1 MAKGFASQPD
11 RPLSNGRM
19 KVASVTSAT
28 ALTEQFQDY
37 FELEDPRVERTR
49 AHLLI
54 DIIVM
59 AILAVIAGAKG
70 WEDIEN
76 YAISKQDWLA
86 EFLTLPNGI
95 PGHDTFRRVE
105 RLNPQVLSAAF
116 NAGWSPVKE
125 LGALPIDGKTPK
137 GHMIEKR
144 SALPVCKCLGE

>member
-59 AILAVIAGAKG
+59 AI
-70 WEDIEN
+70 
-76 YAISKQDWLA
+76 SQ
-86 EFLTLPNGI
+86 
-95 PGHDTFRRVE
+95 
-105 RLNPQVLSAAF
+105 
-116 NAGWSPVKE
+116 
-125 LGALPIDGKTPK
+125 
-137 GHMIEKR
+137 
-144 SALPVCKCLGE
+144 

>member
-37 FELEDPRVERTR
+37 FGELEDLESS
-49 AHLLI
+49 ALEHNLLI

-76 YAISKQDWLA
+76 YAISKLVGGVRHCRMVSLVMIRFVACRAAQSTSF
-86 EFLTLPNGI
+86 ERCFQRCGS
-95 PGHDTFRRVE
+95 PGRVRCSRFR
-105 RLNPQVLSAAF
+105 LM
-116 NAGWSPVKE
+116 VKP
-125 LGALPIDGKTPK
+125 LK

-144 SALPVCKCLGE
+144 SALPCM

>member
-37 FELEDPRVERTR
+37 FGELEDPRVERTR

-86 EFLTLPNGI
+86 EF
-95 PGHDTFRRVE
+95 
-105 RLNPQVLSAAF
+105 
-116 NAGWSPVKE
+116 
-125 LGALPIDGKTPK
+125 
-137 GHMIEKR
+137 
-144 SALPVCKCLGE
+144 

>member
-1 MAKGFASQPD
+1 
-11 RPLSNGRM
+11 M

-37 FELEDPRVERTR
+37 FGELEDPRVERTR

-70 WEDIEN
+70 WEDI
-76 YAISKQDWLA
+76 AISKQDWLA

-95 PGHDTFRRVE
+95 PGHDTFRRVFE

-116 NAGWSPVKE
+116 NAGWEPWS
-125 LGALPIDGKTPK
+125 
-137 GHMIEKR
+137 R
-144 SALPVCKCLGE
+144 S